1 MQIIDFYS
9 SKDKEL
15 WLSQLRQC
23 DWRAG
28 EYLCYLIDSGRF
40 YDVLGKSSQLF
51 LLCKGDKL
59 LSFCALTERDRVETD
74 LTPWVGFV
82 YTYPFAR
89 GKRLMGT
96 LFEKVKSV
104 AAARGS
110 DTLYLTTDHVG
121 LYEKYGFDFMCMM
134 KEQNGE
140 DTRIYKINVNKE

>member
-9 SKDKEL
+9 SKDKEH

-28 EYLCYLIDSGRF
+28 EYLCYLIDSGTF

-89 GKRLMGT
+89 GKRLMGA
-96 LFEKVKSV
+96 LFKKVKSA
-104 AAARGS
+104 AAARGF

-121 LYEKYGFDFMCMM
+121 LYEKYGFDFMCTM